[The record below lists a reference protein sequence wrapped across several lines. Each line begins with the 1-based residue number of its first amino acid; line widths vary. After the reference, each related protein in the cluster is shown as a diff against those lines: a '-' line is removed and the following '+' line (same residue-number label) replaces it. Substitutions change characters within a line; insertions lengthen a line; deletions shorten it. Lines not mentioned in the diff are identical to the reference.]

1 MPAGGLTQAPTPA
14 SAPESSAW
22 PTPAQLLPSGSSL
35 DLASGGVATRLV
47 IAYLGVDLPVVSGDL
62 DPPGNTDSF
71 PLCDV
76 AQYLTVYV
84 QPGIPGTTYLFAHAR
99 NGMLGPLL
107 QASEVDDGAAL
118 LGQQVL
124 VYTSGGW
131 LFAYQIFVVNRHALD
146 FSLAD
151 EIAPGEQRLIVQT
164 SEGTN
169 GTVPKLQIAA
179 QPMWRM
185 SVPLAQAMPSPEPRI
200 CAPGT

>member
-1 MPAGGLTQAPTPA
+1 MDLE
-14 SAPESSAW
+14 SA
-22 PTPAQLLPSGSSL
+22 
-35 DLASGGVATRLV
+35 GVATRLV
-47 IAYLGVDLPVVSGDL
+47 IGYLGVDLPVVSGDL

-76 AQYLTVYV
+76 AQYLTFYV
-84 QPGIPGTTYLFAHAR
+84 QPGMPGTTYLYAHAR
-99 NGMLGPLL
+99 SGMLGPLL
-107 QASEVDDGAAL
+107 RASEVDDGAAL

-131 LFAYQIFVVNRHALD
+131 LFSYRIFVVNRHAVD

-151 EIAPGEQRLIVQT
+151 EFAPGEERLVIQT

-179 QPMWRM
+179 QPMWRI
-185 SVPLAQAMPSPEPRI
+185 SVPLSQAVPASNPRI